1 MLFQNLMVE
10 LNLILL
16 IFFFL
21 LKITLV
27 DYRSTDSSVYS
38 DLFRNFYHIT
48 NRYNTKI
55 ASTGVY
61 RRPWKFSP
69 SVSNIK
75 RYIKININIYQTLYT
90 KLQIFE
96 RHKFSDEEYECK
108 LLLSPLIIVTF
119 SRGPKMCYPLRISRK
134 FQRLF

>member
-1 MLFQNLMVE
+1 MVTHERLTAPRVTIELLLAKPRSFLNLHAFLE
-10 LNLILL
+10 LNGRIKFNIIDL
-16 IFFFL
+16 FFL

-90 KLQIFE
+90 KL
-96 RHKFSDEEYECK
+96 
-108 LLLSPLIIVTF
+108 
-119 SRGPKMCYPLRISRK
+119 
-134 FQRLF
+134 